1 MQVLTIGVFRHC
13 NFEKQD
19 VAVFLAAMEGLTD
32 FSLLDSGRA
41 LVRLTGSQSPGDK
54 VDDYS

>member
-1 MQVLTIGVFRHC
+1 MLAVGVFRHA
-13 NFEKQD
+13 NFDKQD
-19 VAVFLAAMEGLTD
+19 VAVFLAAMEGLVD

-54 VDDYS
+54 VHHCS